1 MYTTKP
7 IEGFPKYQLTSD
19 GRVQF
24 LSGKWWKNRSF
35 DTDKDGFRYVILS
48 EWDNQR
54 KVYLFA
60 LKFPRGEGYENVM
73 RLKEEEERKLK
84 RLKQKARR
92 KLGRHHRGLKELR
105 KSLQRYWK
113 GAAEVDE

>member
-1 MYTTKP
+1 MYTVKS
-7 IEGFPKYQLTSD
+7 IEGFPKHRLTSD
-19 GRVQF
+19 GRVLF
-24 LSGKWWKNRSF
+24 LSNHGWKNRSF
-35 DTDKDGFRYVILS
+35 DIDKDGFKYVVLS
-48 EWDNQR
+48 EWDNQK

-60 LKFPRGEGYENVM
+60 LKFPRGQGYENVM

-113 GAAEVDE
+113 GDAEVDE

>member
-1 MYTTKP
+1 MFTTKP
-7 IEGFPKYQLTSD
+7 IEGFPKHCLTSD
-19 GRVQF
+19 GRVLF
-24 LSGKWWKNRSF
+24 LSNHGWKNRRY
-35 DTDKDGFRYVILS
+35 DTDRDGFKYVVLS

-73 RLKEEEERKLK
+73 RLKDEEELKLK
-84 RLKQKARR
+84 RLKQKARH
-92 KLGRHHRGLKELR
+92 KQGRHHRSLRELR

-113 GAAEVDE
+113 GDAEEGE

>member
-7 IEGFPKYQLTSD
+7 IEGFPKHCLTSD
-19 GRVQF
+19 GRVLF
-24 LSGKWWKNRSF
+24 LSNHGWKNRSF
-35 DTDKDGFRYVILS
+35 DTDKDGFKYVVLS

-60 LKFPRGEGYENVM
+60 LKFPRGKGYENVM
-73 RLKEEEERKLK
+73 RLKNEEERKLK

-92 KLGRHHRGLKELR
+92 KLGRHHRSLKELR
-105 KSLQRYWK
+105 KSLKRYRNEPVK
-113 GAAEVDE
+113 IDE